1 MNMKKLMI
9 LGAMLGSVG
18 MSAAAYAD
26 DTAPPPLAAPGAPVA
41 AAPAAPTS
49 NAMTN
54 PSLSGPLVANPN
66 PAKFDSNSVFGPV
79 YVTGVLSGV
88 GLFESNHFASD
99 HSSAADISNGQVIVQ
114 TTSGPLQFYTQ
125 AGIYSLPDLGS
136 PYIRASQLNSQLFG
150 PLPVAWGKYVFN
162 DSFNVQ
168 AGKLPTLIG
177 AEYTFSFQ
185 NMNIERG
192 LLWNQEPAVSKGV
205 QANLTTGPVAW
216 SLGFND
222 GFDSDR
228 YNWLTGAA
236 VWTIDPANT
245 LSVVAGGNF
254 GQTNVATLL
263 TPTAQ
268 ANSTIVNLIYTYNAA
283 PWTITPYFQ
292 YTSVPKN
299 TSLGFFHDASTIGF
313 AILANYSI
321 NDNWNIAGR
330 AEYISSSGSVADGA
344 ANLLYG
350 PGSDAWSLTITPTW
364 QQGIFFARAEG
375 SIVEASDTTA
385 GFAFGKS
392 GNQKTQ
398 GRLMLEGGILF

>member
-1 MNMKKLMI
+1 MKRLV
-9 LGAMLGSVG
+9 LLAVAAGWAGA
-18 MSAAAYAD
+18 SAAAYAD
-26 DTAPPPLAAPGAPVA
+26 DTAPPAAPGAPA
-41 AAPAAPTS
+41 PAAPAAPTS
-49 NAMTN
+49 NAMTS
-54 PSLSGPLVANPN
+54 PALSGPLVANPN
-66 PAKFDSNSVFGPV
+66 PAKFDSNSIFGPV

-88 GLFESNHFASD
+88 GLWESNHFSTD
-99 HSSAADISNGQVIVQ
+99 HESYADISNGQVIVQ
-114 TTSGPLQFYTQ
+114 NTSGPMQFFAQ
-125 AGIYSLPDLGS
+125 AGIYSIPDLGS
-136 PYIRASQLNSQLFG
+136 PYIRASQLNSLLYG

-162 DSFNVQ
+162 DTFNVQ

-216 SLGFND
+216 SVSFTD

-236 VWTIDPANT
+236 IWTIDPANT
-245 LSVVAGGNF
+245 LEVAAGGNF

-268 ANSTIVNLIYTYNAA
+268 SNSTIINLMYTYNAA

-292 YTSVPKN
+292 YTEVPKN
-299 TSLGFFHDASTIGF
+299 TSLGFFHDASTVGF
-313 AILANYSI
+313 AVLANYSI
-321 NDNWNIAGR
+321 NDNWNLAGR
-330 AEYISSSGSVADGA
+330 AEYISSSGSVANGA

-350 PGSDAWSLTITPTW
+350 PGSDAWSLTLTPTW

-375 SIVEASDTTA
+375 SIVEASSTTP